1 MFTQYIKTSREIDLS
16 KMINSKEVLPQYK
29 DHIEEETK
37 DVFMGAFGQ
46 SALTKM
52 MKTVRE
58 KEPNSLP
65 L

>member
-16 KMINSKEVLPQYK
+16 KMTNSNEVIPQYK
-29 DHIEEETK
+29 DHIEKEIK
-37 DVFMGAFGQ
+37 DVFTWAFGQ
-46 SALTKM
+46 SALTEMTKS
-52 MKTVRE
+52 VRE